1 MLTDDTQLF
10 NKYERYVEKEFNTLS
25 KYEMTSD
32 QELIIIKQK
41 LFIWRCSQ

>member
-1 MLTDDTQLF
+1 MFTDDTQLF

-25 KYEMTSD
+25 KYEMASD